1 MNAGDRVSTPV
12 RGEHPAG
19 ETGLGALAAAAR
31 AAAGRAPPPVERWNP
46 PFCGEIDMRIASDGS
61 WHYQGSP
68 IGRPEL
74 VRLFASILRRDP
86 ERFVLVTPVECV
98 GIRVDDAPF
107 LAVEMEA
114 ADANLVFRTNVDDVV
129 TAGPDHPLRFERE
142 PDGGLRPYLLVRGG
156 LWARVLRPVYF
167 ELVEAAETREVDD
180 MPMFGVSSGGTFFPM
195 APAAEIEDLG

>member
-1 MNAGDRVSTPV
+1 
-12 RGEHPAG
+12 
-19 ETGLGALAAAAR
+19 
-31 AAAGRAPPPVERWNP
+31 
-46 PFCGEIDMRIASDGS
+46 MRIASDGS